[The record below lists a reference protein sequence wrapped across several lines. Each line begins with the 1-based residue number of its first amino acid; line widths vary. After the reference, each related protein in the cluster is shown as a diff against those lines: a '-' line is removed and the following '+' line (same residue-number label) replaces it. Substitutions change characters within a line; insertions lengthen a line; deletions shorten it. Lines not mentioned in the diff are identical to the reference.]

1 MLILLLRNQQRVCVL
16 KDKKGGEKKN
26 KTSYFARLLLALVAT
41 DGSSFSSNAN
51 AISNASNGSDS
62 TLFDGSILT
71 RFVGFEGFDGSLF
84 RVAFRTES
92 FEIEAIDLR
101 LWIIEY
107 IL

>member
-16 KDKKGGEKKN
+16 KDKKGGEKK

-62 TLFDGSILT
+62 TLFDGSILN